1 MASTCALCLLSLL
14 IYVSP
19 DGACVAI
26 VERASGAVH
35 PCTAEIMRDT
45 GCWDGE
51 GRGQLCGASLVELR
65 GSYRRLLR

>member
-26 VERASGAVH
+26 VERVSGVEH
-35 PCTAEIMRDT
+35 PCTVEAMRDS
-45 GCWDGE
+45 GCWYDD
-51 GRGQLCGASLVELR
+51 GRGLLCGASWVELR
-65 GSYRRLLR
+65 GQYP